1 VVLETDFPVVP
12 EVMVVLVV
20 EVMQVQDWQHQPIE
34 WELLELEVEEQEHKL
49 MNIIL

>member
-1 VVLETDFPVVP
+1 
-12 EVMVVLVV
+12 MVVLVV